1 MKDIIAF
8 CAFFIYGSVR
18 NGLILYKTIMICQDI
33 FLIIRLHDLA
43 GFGEIFATMSGL
55 KVWKKRFWNG
65 MTGGTGF
72 IH

>member
-18 NGLILYKTIMICQDI
+18 YGLIPNKIIKICQEK
-33 FLIIRLHDLA
+33 FLVIRLNDLA
-43 GFGEIFATMSGL
+43 GFGEIFCNNVGSESL
-55 KVWKKRFWNG
+55 EKRFWNG

-72 IH
+72 IY

>member
-18 NGLILYKTIMICQDI
+18 NGLILNKTIMICQDI

-43 GFGEIFATMSGL
+43 GFGEIFCNNVGL
-55 KVWKKRFWNG
+55 ENLEK
-65 MTGGTGF
+65 
-72 IH
+72 